1 MSTFGKDFL
10 AALSGGGS
18 VGDLIHF
25 GAIDH
30 LFKGNEGAVYEFL
43 KEFVKSHGAIP
54 QLETIAAHTGT
65 ELVKPGEPPSYY
77 FDMMQTR
84 HTEIALKAAMKKAS
98 DALQPGGSGADAALG
113 LVSEAVLGLM
123 TQKYGNKI
131 ADLRGAY
138 EILMQ
143 VYATQW
149 KGDGERLLFLGWPYL
164 DEMSGGLWRT
174 DMVSYVGRPAMGK
187 TWKLLYGA
195 LSGYLAAE
203 ADPLDKNGSS
213 RLFVS
218 MEMDI
223 ISIEQRLAAMVAKVP
238 ASNVKKA
245 GMSTVE
251 MKRFKKGLKVLQG
264 NKAPFWIVD
273 GNLTATVEEVYMLA
287 RQLKP
292 DAVFIDG
299 AYLLKNPS
307 IPDRFKRISE
317 NAELLKTWIANGIGP
332 CVCSWQFNRDAA
344 KKKKGEEPDLTNIYG
359 ADTIGQV
366 SSLVLGLFEE
376 ESVETLATRKV
387 KVLKGRHGETGEFQT
402 NWRFDT
408 MDFSQLD
415 PMKVEDMKFL

>member
-1 MSTFGKDFL
+1 MSTFGRDFL

-30 LFKGNEGAVYEFL
+30 LFKGNEGAVYEFV

-54 QLETIAAHTGT
+54 QLETIAAHTGA

-164 DEMSGGLWRT
+164 DEMSGGLRRT

-238 ASNVKKA
+238 ASNIKKA

-273 GNLTATVEEVYMLA
+273 GNLTATVEEIYLLA

-299 AYLLKNPS
+299 AYLLKNNKVK
-307 IPDRFKRISE
+307 DRYQRVAE
-317 NAELLKTWIANGIGP
+317 NSDLLKTWIANEIGP
-332 CVCSWQFNRDAA
+332 VCCSWQFARSASQ
-344 KKKKGEEPDLTNIYG
+344 KKKGEEVDL
-359 ADTIGQV
+359 ADIAYSDAIGQV
-366 SSLVLGLFEE
+366 SSLVLGLFEQ

-387 KVLKGRHGETGEFQT
+387 KVLKGRHGETGEFTT
-402 NWRFDT
+402 NWNFQQ
-408 MDFSQLD
+408 MDFSQVD
-415 PMKVEDMKFL
+415 PLNVADMKFL